1 MIEHF
6 NIWLFG
12 QGGYEFLGG
21 FIELIGAIGL
31 IVILIAT
38 FVAKF

>member
-12 QGGYEFLGG
+12 SGGYEFLGG
-21 FIELIGAIGL
+21 FLEIFLIFSL
-31 IVILIAT
+31 T
-38 FVAKF
+38 FAFAEWLSRR